1 MSETQQVR
9 PTRTSIA
16 GGSPGQ
22 RPNVA
27 ILGFTD
33 HRKLA
38 PFHDPTFEVW
48 GLNELYRYM
57 DIKLFTRWFE
67 IHDRAYFEQHDP
79 EHLKALAQLPIPV
92 YMQTAHPDIPP
103 AIPLP
108 KAAIEAAAGKY
119 MTSSIAWMLGLAIM
133 ETVEARA
140 RGEKGFEKIHV
151 YGVDMA
157 QDTEYREQRPG
168 CEYLIGLA
176 RGMGIEVYVPPT
188 SDLMKAVGQYAFGGG
203 DEFSLKIV
211 ERMEWLH
218 RERLNCL
225 GRLNQLETEF
235 TQKNAGLRAEYDAK
249 KAEFTRNI
257 HQLEGAID
265 DNVYWKRSW
274 SVGGSNAGGKGAPHP
289 DRGEPRVEQDDTKAG
304 QSAVV
309 MPDRVQQV
317 QSAMQAA

>member
-1 MSETQQVR
+1 MTETSLLPSRIPATGGGPGRR
-9 PTRTSIA
+9 PH
-16 GGSPGQ
+16 
-22 RPNVA
+22 VA

-38 PFHDPTFEVW
+38 PFTDPTFEVW
-48 GLNELYRYM
+48 GLNELYRYVPPAQF
-57 DIKLFTRWFE
+57 DRWFE

-79 EHLKALAQLPIPV
+79 EHLKALAQLPMPV
-92 YMQTAHPDIPP
+92 YMQTAHADIPN

-108 KAAIEAAAGKY
+108 KARIEAAAGSY

-133 ETVEARA
+133 ETVEARQ
-140 RGEKGFEKIHV
+140 RGEQGFTKIHV

-157 QDTEYREQRPG
+157 QDTEYKEQRPG

-203 DEFSLKIV
+203 GEFSLKIV

-218 RERLNCL
+218 RERNTIIA
-225 GRLNQLETEF
+225 RANQLEAEY
-235 TQKNAGLRAEYDAK
+235 TQKAGGLKAEYETR
-249 KAEFTRNI
+249 KAEFLRNI

-274 SVGGSNAGGKGAPHP
+274 AVGGSNAPGAAAPHP
-289 DRGEPRVEQDDTKAG
+289 DRGEAKLEQPPAGDSNNGVPVMPTREQQLAAAG
-304 QSAVV
+304 QG
-309 MPDRVQQV
+309 
-317 QSAMQAA
+317 